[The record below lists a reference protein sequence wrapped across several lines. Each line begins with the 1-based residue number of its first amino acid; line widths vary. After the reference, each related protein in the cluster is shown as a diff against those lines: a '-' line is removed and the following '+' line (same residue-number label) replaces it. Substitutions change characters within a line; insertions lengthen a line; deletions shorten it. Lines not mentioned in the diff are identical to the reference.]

1 MRIWV
6 SNYELLYKDNTVVK
20 TTDSYYI
27 VKSILKKKRKKKVY
41 WSICSIKLSE
51 EFFIDRDKDRHA
63 SRNTSMHRIL

>member
-6 SNYELLYKDNTVVK
+6 SNYELLYKDNIVVK
-20 TTDSYYI
+20 TTDSVI
-27 VKSILKKKRKKKVY
+27 TLLKVY